1 VFKDGTEDSD
11 DEKQEKG
18 VFVKLCFM
26 FIILPAEALAHMPT
40 TSPSQVKINLSNPL
54 PSSTVLALVLRVRNS
69 QRELNDIKF
78 EFVTGED
85 TVDGVSQELVAAG
98 LIDGQDVIVTAANL
112 NKVCYLCAWVFLVY
126 FCRLSMLL
134 YWLVRNTLNRK
145 LRRKSVQRLR

>member
-1 VFKDGTEDSD
+1 
-11 DEKQEKG
+11 
-18 VFVKLCFM
+18 M
-26 FIILPAEALAHMPT
+26 FIIFFAEALAHMPT

-112 NKVCYLCAWVFLVY
+112 NKVCYLFA
-126 FCRLSMLL
+126 
-134 YWLVRNTLNRK
+134 
-145 LRRKSVQRLR
+145 